1 MQLLHAMTVAQW
13 AADTDITKAAV
24 LAFLLMVSAGITT
37 DLLSFCSSNPK
48 DDKR

>member
-24 LAFLLMVSAGITT
+24 LAFLLI
-37 DLLSFCSSNPK
+37 LSFCSSNPK